1 MKFYRYLATHQA
13 TVRPLSDLV
22 ALLRD
27 ALAAVG
33 EVEDVL
39 GRALLQRSSCVLTSK
54 AGEDG

>member
-1 MKFYRYLATHQA
+1 MLSSDIKSYQA
-13 TVRPLSDLV
+13 AICPLPDLV

-39 GRALLQRSSCVLTSK
+39 GRALLKWQN
-54 AGEDG
+54 

>member
-1 MKFYRYLATHQA
+1 MYRDLITHQA
-13 TVRPLSDLV
+13 AVRPFSDLV

-54 AGEDG
+54 AEEDG